1 MSPLLTKDCI
11 CFSYVC
17 NMFIICHT
25 VINACNIL
33 PSLLSGKEGSILH
46 LDLQQCIIYIF
57 IIIMN
62 ISNLYGAT
70 EI

>member
-1 MSPLLTKDCI
+1 
-11 CFSYVC
+11 
-17 NMFIICHT
+17 MFLICHT

-46 LDLQQCIIYIF
+46 LDLQKCIVYIF

-70 EI
+70 EL